1 MNDSG
6 FQSDGLHQFHKWYA
20 GVHGYLS
27 LLVCFFGIPMNIIN
41 ITVLTRRHMRTPIN
55 CILTWLAVFDMF
67 TMASYVPFAMHFYC
81 IFSPWELSPEK
92 NRYKHIYSPAKG
104 HLTRMRRLVRARLS
118 VLVVTILS
126 VVGLVP
132 NYLTNQIFP
141 FKLRDN
147 RTVWVMDDLKL
158 ATNDTKPI
166 VLLNLWI
173 YSILAKLLPC
183 VLMVVY
189 GGLLLTTLRANLR
202 QRLRRTSTV
211 SVSSGRTGTDNS
223 RTTRMLLVVI
233 VLFVVTELPQAILIF
248 LSVTL
253 ANFFFHVYV
262 PLGDLMDMLALIN
275 NGVNFVLYCSMS
287 RDFRNTLLAIW
298 RPTRSPMP
306 RKAYRSQSSPFTKSS
321 NNCLSVNGTSQE
333 DHLYVPYPH

>member
-92 NRYKHIYSPAKG
+92 NSKAWMQFMIFHINFSATTHTVSVWLGVTLAIFRYKHIYSPAKG

-141 FKLRDN
+141 FK
-147 RTVWVMDDLKL
+147 
-158 ATNDTKPI
+158 
-166 VLLNLWI
+166 
-173 YSILAKLLPC
+173 
-183 VLMVVY
+183 
-189 GGLLLTTLRANLR
+189 
-202 QRLRRTSTV
+202 
-211 SVSSGRTGTDNS
+211 
-223 RTTRMLLVVI
+223 
-233 VLFVVTELPQAILIF
+233 
-248 LSVTL
+248 
-253 ANFFFHVYV
+253 
-262 PLGDLMDMLALIN
+262 
-275 NGVNFVLYCSMS
+275 
-287 RDFRNTLLAIW
+287 
-298 RPTRSPMP
+298 
-306 RKAYRSQSSPFTKSS
+306 
-321 NNCLSVNGTSQE
+321 
-333 DHLYVPYPH
+333 